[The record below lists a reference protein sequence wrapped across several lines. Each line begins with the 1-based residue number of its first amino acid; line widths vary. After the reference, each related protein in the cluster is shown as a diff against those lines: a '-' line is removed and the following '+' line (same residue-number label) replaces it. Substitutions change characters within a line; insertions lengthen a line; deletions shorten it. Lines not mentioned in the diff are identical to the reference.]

1 MNNMTIA
8 YESNTSLAFDTDVF
22 RKAAGEYRDISAEL
36 RKMAAKLDGMLT
48 ELSQSGWTTPAG
60 SAFQKMADTNW
71 EKNIE
76 RYAAMLDNLSDILIR
91 ASAEYDDLVNSYINK
106 TQLDYQD

>member
-1 MNNMTIA
+1 MTIA
-8 YESNTSLAFDTDVF
+8 YESNTSLAFDTGIL
-22 RKAAGEYRDISAEL
+22 RKAAGEYRDISSQL

-48 ELSQSGWTTPAG
+48 ELAQSGWTTPAG

-71 EKNIE
+71 QKNIE
-76 RYAAMLDNLSDILIR
+76 KYAAMLDTLSDILIH
-91 ASAEYDDLVNSYINK
+91 ASAEYDDLVSSYINR

>member
-36 RKMAAKLDGMLT
+36 R
-48 ELSQSGWTTPAG
+48 
-60 SAFQKMADTNW
+60 KMADTNW